1 MTTLPTTIQE
11 LFANGE
17 TEYRITTDH
26 EMDNIQSMRFFLERI
41 GAAKVNIESEYDT
54 QVTLMDGSRY
64 LVVDAG
70 GDGDCYS
77 HRFVV
82 TEI

>member
-1 MTTLPTTIQE
+1 MPLPTTISE

-17 TEYRITTDH
+17 TEYRITTTH

-41 GAAKVNIESEYDT
+41 GATDEDIESDDGT
-54 QVTLMDGSRY
+54 QVTLMHGTEY

-70 GDGDCYS
+70 GLGDS
-77 HRFVV
+77 HGHRFVV
-82 TEI
+82 TEL